1 VAAAASGSAGV
12 CRTRP
17 AQMGK
22 GSVSAKQV
30 VPVERIELP
39 TFGLQNRCSTAELN
53 RQTRGKIIRSHP
65 GGSCRLCRSE
75 MGPTASAP
83 SNTRLVGRGLQQ
95 RKAPRKHPA
104 RAPDAI
110 IAPWN
115 HGNHAGIWRGSCRSR
130 RFLSCRRFWPQ
141 HRPPSAR
148 RIRRSASPMR
158 GPRWSRCGKGWRAR
172 VAARACRGR
181 AGRPSFRFTT
191 NGVSRPRARPSPL
204 SGTRA
209 RKF

>member
-1 VAAAASGSAGV
+1 
-12 CRTRP
+12 
-17 AQMGK
+17 
-22 GSVSAKQV
+22 

-53 RQTRGKIIRSHP
+53 RQTMGEIVRSHP
-65 GGSCRLCRSE
+65 RRCCRFCRPKWGRREARRQIPDLLAEGYSDE
-75 MGPTASAP
+75 K
-83 SNTRLVGRGLQQ
+83 RLG
-95 RKAPRKHPA
+95 RKAPWKHPTT
-104 RAPDAI
+104 APDAI

-115 HGNHAGIWRGSCRSR
+115 QDDREDAWRGSCRSR
-130 RFLSCRRFWPQ
+130 CSLSCRRCWSQ

-158 GPRWSRCGKGWRAR
+158 GRHWSRCGKGWRAR

-181 AGRPSFRFTT
+181 AGRPSFRFIT
-191 NGVSRPRARPSPL
+191 NGVLRPRATPSPL
-204 SGTRA
+204 SAMRE